1 MVATSK
7 MENKIYELIILGA
20 GPAGVA
26 GAIYAHRKN
35 ITTLLIGDNF
45 GGQAVVAAKIVN
57 IPGQINISGAQ
68 MSQSFENQIKDIGV
82 PYSLDRIEKV
92 EKQGDVF
99 VVKTAQ
105 NVFQA
110 KNILVT
116 LGRKYKDLGLADEEK
131 YKGRGLF
138 YCSTC
143 DAPIFKDRVAMVIG
157 SGNSALNSVIDL
169 SPFASKIYVLTHGDA
184 MRGDAVLQEEIKK
197 NPKVEIIFNANVSGL
212 EGDLMIKAIKYKDSV
227 SQEEKRLEVFGAFV
241 NIGMKPN
248 AELVKDLVQLN
259 EGGEIITDF
268 LGRTSQPGIWA
279 AGDITSLPYKQISVA
294 IGDGIRAALDVYAEV
309 KKPKNKDAI

>member
-1 MVATSK
+1 

-26 GAIYAHRKN
+26 GAIYGHRKN
-35 ITTLLIGDNF
+35 IATFLIGDNF

-82 PYSLDRIEKV
+82 PYALDRIEKV
-92 EKQGDVF
+92 EKQGDIF
-99 VVKTAQ
+99 VIKTSQ
-105 NVFQA
+105 NVFQT

-157 SGNSALNSVIDL
+157 SGNSAL
-169 SPFASKIYVLTHGDA
+169 
-184 MRGDAVLQEEIKK
+184 
-197 NPKVEIIFNANVSGL
+197 
-212 EGDLMIKAIKYKDSV
+212 
-227 SQEEKRLEVFGAFV
+227 
-241 NIGMKPN
+241 
-248 AELVKDLVQLN
+248 
-259 EGGEIITDF
+259 
-268 LGRTSQPGIWA
+268 
-279 AGDITSLPYKQISVA
+279 
-294 IGDGIRAALDVYAEV
+294 
-309 KKPKNKDAI
+309 